1 MKALRSILIT
11 VAFAA
16 ASSGLGAQTLHFLIV
31 ADTGDR
37 SIGASV
43 NEDLS
48 NMQKKAR
55 EISSATGM
63 RLNLKVI
70 KSPEFNYTTTLQ
82 AVQQIAPGPNDTVFF
97 YYSGHGY
104 RTRETRTKWP
114 LMYTKAP
121 QSGLEFQKV
130 LDILDQKNPRLIIAL
145 GDLCNSFSDQSAGSS
160 NMRAFAQIEVDNYK
174 KLFVN
179 FRGRVYASGSKPGQ
193 YSFAME
199 DGGAFTNQWLQAL
212 GNELRAEDPNWKRLM
227 AVATKPIRIGSPEQP
242 TQDPIFELIEGKTVV
257 AENMDE
263 TPETPPTPS
272 DQQEMQEDQAVVAEE
287 IEEAEEEEETY
298 EDTEFC
304 GDVQNLVNALNQ
316 LDGALK
322 PGTRLNRGDQLY
334 QSLESVNGNLESIAE
349 AYGDDDLTRSVK
361 GLNKSL
367 AAGNV
372 RAYKANLTK
381 VIAFF
386 QKLSGENCQ

>member
-1 MKALRSILIT
+1 MRTLKSILLTI
-11 VAFAA
+11 AFTA
-16 ASSGLGAQTLHFLIV
+16 ASGGLSAQTLHFLIV
-31 ADTGDR
+31 ADTADQ
-37 SIGASV
+37 SIGSSV
-43 NEDLS
+43 GEDVT

-55 EISSATGM
+55 EIASATGM
-63 RLNLKVI
+63 KLNLRTL
-70 KSPEFNYTTTLQ
+70 KSPEFNYNSTLQ
-82 AVQQIAPGPNDTVFF
+82 AVQQISPGPNDTVFF

-114 LMYTKAP
+114 IMYTKTP
-121 QSGLEFQKV
+121 QPGLEYQKV

-160 NMRAFAQIEVDNYK
+160 NMRAFAEIEVDNYK

-212 GNELRAEDPNWKRLM
+212 GNELRADDPNWKRLM

-242 TQDPIFELIEGKTVV
+242 TQDPIFELIEGKQVV

-263 TPETPPTPS
+263 TPETPPTPQ
-272 DQQEMQEDQAVVAEE
+272 DQQEMKEDQAVVAEE

-322 PGTRLNRGDQLY
+322 PGVRLTRGDQLY
-334 QSLESVNGNLESIAE
+334 TSLESVNGNLESIAE
-349 AYGDDDLTRSVK
+349 AYGDDDLSRSVK
-361 GLNKSL
+361 GLRKAL
-367 AAGNV
+367 AASNV
-372 RAYKANLTK
+372 RAYKASLTK
-381 VIAFF
+381 IISFF
-386 QKLSGENCQ
+386 TALKGEHCQ